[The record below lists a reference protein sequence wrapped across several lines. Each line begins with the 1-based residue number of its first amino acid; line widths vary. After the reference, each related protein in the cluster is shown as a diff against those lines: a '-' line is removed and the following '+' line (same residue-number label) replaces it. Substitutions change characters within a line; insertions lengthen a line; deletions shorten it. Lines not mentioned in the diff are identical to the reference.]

1 MKLNETNNEQSAQPK
16 PQIRWGRVNHNYKAL
31 RIAAAGALSWEHKV
45 NKAYFVKVYE
55 NKKPACLLLITDGSI
70 GDRERFFEKLTGTYC
85 DVPLHLVAYEG
96 LKTALAKTGLQPF
109 YIKSG
114 YGCRT
119 LSVPLDKGQ
128 IFFLTEYR
136 DNAGLLQYSLDFE
149 MACDTHIIIS
159 ADEVYR
165 LTARLQK
172 LLNNRETS
180 FAALLTGF
188 YGKSLQTSGAM
199 LDSASDLVLDTYHM
213 LDKLDV
219 IYNTFHY
226 D

>member
-70 GDRERFFEKLTGTYC
+70 GDRERFYEKLAGTYC

-149 MACDTHIIIS
+149 MACDTHIGTAAKAAEQS
-159 ADEVYR
+159 GNLLCRAADR
-165 LTARLQK
+165 LLRQITANKRRHAGQCERPCARYLSHAGQA
-172 LLNNRETS
+172 RC
-180 FAALLTGF
+180 
-188 YGKSLQTSGAM
+188 
-199 LDSASDLVLDTYHM
+199 DL
-213 LDKLDV
+213 
-219 IYNTFHY
+219 
-226 D
+226 

>member
-1 MKLNETNNEQSAQPK
+1 MRLNETNNEQSAQPK

-85 DVPLHLVAYEG
+85 DVPLHLIAYEG
-96 LKTALAKTGLQPF
+96 LETALAKTGLQPF
-109 YIKSG
+109 YTKSG
-114 YGCRT
+114 YGCRA

-149 MACDTHIIIS
+149 MACDTHIVIS

-172 LLNNRETS
+172 LLNSQETS

-188 YGKSLQTSGAM
+188 FGESLQTGGAM

>member
-1 MKLNETNNEQSAQPK
+1 MKKILLVAALLLPSLITIAQEMNN
-16 PQIRWGRVNHNYKAL
+16 AL
-31 RIAAAGALSWEHKV
+31 TPRRQGLAVIAALEAKGDQAGLE
-45 NKAYFVKVYE
+45 
-55 NKKPACLLLITDGSI
+55 
-70 GDRERFFEKLTGTYC
+70 
-85 DVPLHLVAYEG
+85 
-96 LKTALAKTGLQPF
+96 TALAKTGLQPF
-109 YIKSG
+109 YTRSG
-114 YGCRT
+114 YGCRA

-149 MACDTHIIIS
+149 MACDTHIVIS

-172 LLNNRETS
+172 LLNSQETS

-188 YGKSLQTSGAM
+188 FGESLQTGGAM